1 MRWCIPQLCEQPQ
14 SRVGALL
21 RPALATSLL
30 AVISH
35 KPALSLAR
43 LARLARQARQQ
54 QQQQQQQQ
62 WGGSGCAGG
71 AAAGC
76 GSKMVSLLLAK
87 VDRLATRLYCLV
99 AVSEAR

>member
-1 MRWCIPQLCEQPQ
+1 
-14 SRVGALL
+14 V
-21 RPALATSLL
+21 
-30 AVISH
+30 VSH

-43 LARLARQARQQ
+43 LAHLARQARQQ

-62 WGGSGCAGG
+62 QRQQQQRQQWVGSGCSGG
-71 AAAGC
+71 AVAGC
-76 GSKMVSLLLAK
+76 GSMMVSLLLAK